1 MPKSKSRKSKEPAY
15 TPPPAKKPESF
26 KIGNPVW
33 LAPVM
38 VTMFILGLL
47 WIVVFYLIGSQV
59 PLMVSL
65 SQSPIRELANVLI
78 GFAFIGIGFA
88 LATRWK

>member
-15 TPPPAKKPESF
+15 TPPPAKTPESF
-26 KIGNPVW
+26 NVGNPVL

-59 PLMVSL
+59 PLMSDL
-65 SQSPIRELANVLI
+65 GNLTNVLI
-78 GFAFIGIGFA
+78 GFALIGVGFA

>member
-15 TPPPAKKPESF
+15 TPPPAKTPESF
-26 KIGNPVW
+26 KVGNPVW
-33 LAPVM
+33 LVPVM

-59 PLMVSL
+59 PLMSDL
-65 SQSPIRELANVLI
+65 GNLTNVLI
-78 GFAFIGIGFA
+78 GFALIGIGFA

>member
-15 TPPPAKKPESF
+15 TPPPAKTPESF
-26 KIGNPVW
+26 KVGYPVW
-33 LAPVM
+33 LAPAM

-59 PLMVSL
+59 PLMSDL
-65 SQSPIRELANVLI
+65 GNLTNVLI
-78 GFAFIGIGFA
+78 GFALIGVGFA

>member
-15 TPPPAKKPESF
+15 TPPPAKAPESF
-26 KIGNPVW
+26 KVGNPFW
-33 LAPVM
+33 LAPAM

-59 PLMVSL
+59 PLMSDL
-65 SQSPIRELANVLI
+65 GNLTNVLI
-78 GFAFIGIGFA
+78 GFALIGVGFA

>member
-15 TPPPAKKPESF
+15 TPPPAKTPESF
-26 KIGNPVW
+26 KLGNTVW
-33 LAPVM
+33 LAPAM

-59 PLMVSL
+59 PLMSDL
-65 SQSPIRELANVLI
+65 GNLTNVLI
-78 GFAFIGIGFA
+78 GFALIGVGFA